1 MPTKG
6 TYSALNQLRPLE
18 NNLQGILNDARRQ
31 DNIDRQQD
39 RIDDNA
45 KKREK
50 EARQTSKINAYDKL
64 KSQKTGYSSIDEGI
78 ADYIENKLVT
88 KLDEAYAILEKDP
101 DNFRAKLEIDRITKQ
116 PEQLKLLSQALVD
129 RKKDFE
135 EGVASGKYSKTLNK
149 GKLEAFDKLFNDYN
163 FALDYADGKT
173 QLFID
178 VDGDGINDAE
188 GEGITLGNM
197 FEADKLGEFTPGFSL
212 ESYVTKAKDKLSTS
226 DIGIQTGLSTE
237 RNKGVNET
245 SVSVLETD
253 MNDRFGTSVE
263 TMTTAFKSLV
273 QDNLGLEL
281 PTTDEEMTAIKD
293 KIKDKI
299 TSQVDTEKEVSYD
312 QKTALDIKKFNKKE
326 EESKATLGEGVTPTE
341 TTWGRNFKKIP
352 YNALAVPVK
361 NTKLSAITV
370 KEGGKVK
377 KLSNANVD
385 TYTVDEDN
393 NIVVEVSY
401 AKEKSRTIKK
411 SELTRL
417 RELANDGDE
426 NAINLL
432 TNGSVVNEEG
442 DNITITYPGKNERST
457 FTVTNETASEIAEQ
471 QGITVDELKS
481 RAKKKSEETSEETK
495 PLTAEEI
502 RAKYGTE

>member
-116 PEQLKLLSQALVD
+116 PEQLKLLSKALVE
-129 RKKDFE
+129 RRETLEK
-135 EGVASGKYSKTLNK
+135 GKADGTLSKTLNK
-149 GKLEAFDKLFNDYN
+149 GKIETFDKVFKDFD

-173 QLFID
+173 QLFLD
-178 VDGDGINDAE
+178 VDGDGIDDSQS
-188 GEGITLGNM
+188 EGITLSNI
-197 FEADKLGEFTPGFSL
+197 FEADKLGEFIPAFNLDTYIT
-212 ESYVTKAKDKLSTS
+212 EAKKKLSTS
-226 DIGIQTGLSTE
+226 ETDIQTGLSTE

-312 QKTALDIKKFNKKE
+312 QKTALAIKKENNRKKRKSLRQRVDMMRRLPNKH
-326 EESKATLGEGVTPTE
+326 S
-341 TTWGRNFKKIP
+341 
-352 YNALAVPVK
+352 
-361 NTKLSAITV
+361 S
-370 KEGGKVK
+370 
-377 KLSNANVD
+377 
-385 TYTVDEDN
+385 
-393 NIVVEVSY
+393 IVML
-401 AKEKSRTIKK
+401 KRLKK
-411 SELTRL
+411 SM
-417 RELANDGDE
+417 
-426 NAINLL
+426 LL
-432 TNGSVVNEEG
+432 HV
-442 DNITITYPGKNERST
+442 
-457 FTVTNETASEIAEQ
+457 F
-471 QGITVDELKS
+471 
-481 RAKKKSEETSEETK
+481 
-495 PLTAEEI
+495 
-502 RAKYGTE
+502 

>member
-45 KKREK
+45 KKKEK

-212 ESYVTKAKDKLSTS
+212 ESYVTKAKEKLSTS
-226 DIGIQTGLSTE
+226 ETDIQTGLSTE

-299 TSQVDTEKEVSYD
+299 ISQVDTEKEVSYD
-312 QKTALDIKKFNKKE
+312 QKTALAIKKENNRKKE
-326 EESKATLGEGVTPTE
+326 RLEDKESVTPEISINQNTGEPEKRKVYKYSEDGAPTEDELGEGYVVTFGGGQPIELLKTQNGKQSISNVVVSE
-341 TTWGRNFKKIP
+341 DGKVFADVIIESEQFDEELKKSVKTSTKKQNQELNTTQLNNLSRNPKIIDDEGNRFKNGKELKDFLDKK
-352 YNALAVPVK
+352 YNA
-361 NTKLSAITV
+361 S
-370 KEGGKVK
+370 EG
-377 KLSNANVD
+377 
-385 TYTVDEDN
+385 
-393 NIVVEVSY
+393 
-401 AKEKSRTIKK
+401 
-411 SELTRL
+411 
-417 RELANDGDE
+417 
-426 NAINLL
+426 
-432 TNGSVVNEEG
+432 
-442 DNITITYPGKNERST
+442 
-457 FTVTNETASEIAEQ
+457 
-471 QGITVDELKS
+471 
-481 RAKKKSEETSEETK
+481 KKKSQETTEERRAR
-495 PLTAEEI
+495 LRAE
-502 RAKYGTE
+502 AGL